1 MTMAVAVK
9 NSPETTP
16 QPLFDRLAVSSLVGA
31 VYVLG
36 SIGIVFYLIPSLLG
50 QMEASFVNV
59 ALRLLAMV
67 VAAGVL
73 IFLGTRLV
81 GPHPAHGL
89 RAGIF
94 VALVALLVVGLITW
108 GAGMLIEGFLSGI
121 VGIILTALIGAGL
134 LVLVGRW
141 FFNPSLERAL
151 IQFEDQGWFT
161 AAAYK
166 PSQGQR
172 VRRGTIVGIL
182 FLALAGVWTLWSH
195 DTLASYKNWELPI
208 PFTQVTVLSHG
219 DTALTDNQVVDK
231 TEFNQRNAE
240 LKDSVKISNPGGDT
254 SDLASDAEKPKFHKG
269 EIVSRDAFREESER
283 LDKLNTK
290 KPTDAKPVP
299 ATGKVP
305 ALVLLPDVRYTL
317 PLLLALA
324 SLWLAYRVV
333 NYPVFADFLIATEAE
348 MNKVS
353 WTTRKRLVQDTIV
366 VLVTVILM
374 TLFLFVVDIIWFQ
387 VLSWP
392 PIGVIQKGQDKTGEV
407 DKGVEKVSY

>member
-36 SIGIVFYLIPSLLG
+36 SLGIVFYLIPSLWG
-50 QMEASFVNV
+50 TVETTFVNV

-73 IFLGTRLV
+73 IFLGTRLA
-81 GPHPAHGL
+81 GPHPPHGL
-89 RAGIF
+89 RAGVF
-94 VALVALLVVGLITW
+94 VTLVALLVVGLITW
-108 GAGMLIEGFLSGI
+108 GAGMMIERFLSGA
-121 VGIILTALIGAGL
+121 VGIALTILIGVGL
-134 LVLVGRW
+134 LVLLGRW
-141 FFNPSLERAL
+141 FFSPSLEQTL
-151 IQFEDQGWFT
+151 VQFEDQGWFT

-166 PSQGQR
+166 HSQGQR
-172 VRRGTIVGIL
+172 VRRGTIVGLL
-182 FLALAGVWTLWSH
+182 FMALAGVWTLWSH
-195 DTLASYKNWELPI
+195 DTLNAYTNWELPI

-219 DTALTDNQVVDK
+219 DTALADAQVVDK
-231 TEFNQRNAE
+231 AEFNRVNTE
-240 LKDSVKISNPGGDT
+240 LRDSVKISDPGGDT

-269 EIVSRDAFREESER
+269 EIVSREPFREESER
-283 LDKLNTK
+283 LEKLNTK
-290 KPTDAKPVP
+290 KPTSTAPLP

-317 PLLLALA
+317 PLLLVLA

-348 MNKVS
+348 LNKVS
-353 WTTRKRLVQDTIV
+353 WTTRKRLVQDTVV

-374 TLFLFVVDIIWFQ
+374 TVFLFVVDILWFRI
-387 VLSWP
+387 LSWK
-392 PIGVIQKGQDKTGEV
+392 PIGVLQTQDNAGQVDEGDQKIP
-407 DKGVEKVSY
+407 Y